1 MPIHLG
7 CLATRGEPCSPPS
20 RGMARP
26 PWFQVHRDR
35 GVEADLSGVRRVTD
49 AVGTN
54 EVTITDE
61 VAACPH
67 ASAVAYG
74 RITTGEDVPS
84 TYDSFEENDV
94 GVHRD
99 CAPRDHSLRGSRESS
114 LSTFPDPLHAHDGR
128 DGVDDA
134 GWHGRRL
141 RQAGK
146 EVGDAKS
153 SGCIARECCVCRK
166 RRRSSG
172 AKDPLGRHSTC
183 LLLSLPAVHIHR
195 SSVTRP
201 LPRRQHRDGTRPAM
215 TDGASRRVWR
225 PPRRVRSQPPATDR
239 ASWAP
244 IYTVRVGMGRARFRG
259 SSTATS
265 RLSTTAATTPSTST
279 QAMLSA
285 SWPPA
290 WKSPEKAPSTMMRP
304 GP

>member
-26 PWFQVHRDR
+26 PWFQVHLYR

-49 AVGTN
+49 AVGTD

-61 VAACPH
+61 VAACPQ
-67 ASAVAYG
+67 ASTVAYG
-74 RITTGEDVPS
+74 RITTGATVPS

-141 RQAGK
+141 RRAGK
-146 EVGDAKS
+146 EVGDARS

-166 RRRSSG
+166 RRSG
-172 AKDPLGRHSTC
+172 AKDPSGRPSTC
-183 LLLSLPAVHIHR
+183 LLVSLPAVRIHR
-195 SSVTRP
+195 SSVT
-201 LPRRQHRDGTRPAM
+201 LPPTATPASDGARAAM
-215 TDGASRRVWR
+215 TDEPADGAA
-225 PPRRVRSQPPATDR
+225 ATPT
-239 ASWAP
+239 AP
-244 IYTVRVGMGRARFRG
+244 L
-259 SSTATS
+259 TATS
-265 RLSTTAATTPSTST
+265 DGPGLMGAHLHRSYRHGAACPFPRV
-279 QAMLSA
+279 LDRK
-285 SWPPA
+285 PVD
-290 WKSPEKAPSTMMRP
+290 
-304 GP
+304 